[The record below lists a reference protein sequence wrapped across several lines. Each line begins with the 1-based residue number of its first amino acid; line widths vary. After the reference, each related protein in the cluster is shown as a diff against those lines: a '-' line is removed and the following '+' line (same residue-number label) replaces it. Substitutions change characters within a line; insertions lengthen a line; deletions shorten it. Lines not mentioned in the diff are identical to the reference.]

1 MGSKN
6 GKYDCEKGSS
16 PAGRNESLP
25 SWTSA
30 ADGPTTNKQSK
41 KELAAVPT
49 CVHRDELVDRSVD
62 RLSVIWLDTD
72 VHQHVTNIDME
83 VKLKNVISYVRLF
96 DRVDACEKYIK
107 QIGAMNAGAHTCQ
120 EKLLLIISTAL
131 APTIIPHLHDLPQ
144 VKFIYI
150 FGKSKSL
157 AKLHVLA
164 LTKYTKVRGIFNASR
179 TLILQ
184 MAQDRNESDGPQ

>member
-16 PAGRNESLP
+16 PANRNESLP

-30 ADGPTTNKQSK
+30 ADGPATNKKSK
-41 KELAAVPT
+41 KELAGVPT
-49 CVHRDELVDRSVD
+49 CLHRDELVDRSVD
-62 RLSVIWLDTD
+62 RLSVIWLDTN
-72 VHQHVTNIDME
+72 VFERVANIDME

-107 QIGAMNAGAHTCQ
+107 QIGAMNAGAHLCQ
-120 EKLLLIISTAL
+120 EKLFLIISTTL
-131 APTIIPHLHDLPQ
+131 APTIIPHLHDLTQ

-157 AKLHVLA
+157 SKLHVLA
-164 LTKYTKVRGIFNASR
+164 LTKYTKVRGIFNASH
-179 TLILQ
+179 TMIIQ
-184 MAQDRNESDGPQ
+184 MAQDRNETEGSH